1 MTFKVETYANSS
13 WRPLDDE
20 EPMNYED
27 AAELFGS
34 FANRGKAAR
43 IVREDGQSVLSN
55 TFVSFHPRGMLKVIG

>member
-1 MTFKVETYANSS
+1 MTYKVETHTGTS

-20 EPMNYED
+20 EPMSYED

-43 IVREDGQSVLSN
+43 IVRDDGQSVLSN
-55 TFVSFHPRGMLKVIG
+55 TFVSFHPRGMVKVIG